1 MDARTTAGLGRLRKK
16 PERKANSAKDGLA
29 GAKARLILLT
39 LSARLKPCPCYKAP
53 RVESFRSLWRPAVQM
68 HKNQSGTNA
77 QKRQRRG
84 RLAAPLELPPVRG
97 LFVGVGCARFFFEN
111 GLRRCQSRRQQAE
124 GRAGDVVEAD
134 PVAELD
140 GLGIAAAGGPSLDFQ
155 TWETAKLD
163 RPSPFSQ

>member
-1 MDARTTAGLGRLRKK
+1 MFEPLSTGLAGGVGGAGLLLLEGRLR
-16 PERKANSAKDGLA
+16 G
-29 GAKARLILLT
+29 GQ
-39 LSARLKPCPCYKAP
+39 PC
-53 RVESFRSLWRPAVQM
+53 
-68 HKNQSGTNA
+68 
-77 QKRQRRG
+77 
-84 RLAAPLELPPVRG
+84 
-97 LFVGVGCARFFFEN
+97 
-111 GLRRCQSRRQQAE
+111 RQQTE